1 MEIVSFAID
10 WALPLLWTRHDSLDG
25 RGSYVSSSTPWR
37 LAGWIR
43 LKSGWQPWR
52 LEYMINDIWHMTHYM
67 WYCVYIYTHIIYIT
81 ECMNLQSY
89 VYIYIH
95 HISGMSWFIWHCNEK
110 MMCVFFR
117 PARITGLTA
126 FAQKWGRKL
135 PLFDSELNVQL
146 WHLVSLMVLF
156 CFREH
161 MNTYAETHGWMD
173 GWWPDWFGG

>member
-1 MEIVSFAID
+1 MYI
-10 WALPLLWTRHDSLDG
+10 
-25 RGSYVSSSTPWR
+25 
-37 LAGWIR
+37 
-43 LKSGWQPWR
+43 
-52 LEYMINDIWHMTHYM
+52 
-67 WYCVYIYTHIIYIT
+67 YIYTH
-81 ECMNLQSY
+81 
-89 VYIYIH
+89 
-95 HISGMSWFIWHCNEK
+95 HINGMSWFIWHCNEK

-173 GWWPDWFGG
+173 GWMVTRLIWRIIYAKPSFYYPSGKGSCWRGFPSEGTGGVFKAGSSRGLVWFTELQCLSNK